1 MSYRRRS
8 AGMAQAELRPAM
20 LADAEAI
27 AALDALVNASPW
39 SATAIR
45 DTLQRATG
53 FVMCTPPATLV
64 GFVLFSLAA
73 DECEILDIAVDPRCR
88 RAGNARKLIEA
99 TLAAAAAA
107 GAGRCF
113 LDVRESNAS
122 AQAFYHAT
130 GFAVVGRRR
139 SYYRTATGTRE
150 DALLMSRII
159 AREKEACR
167 S

>member
-1 MSYRRRS
+1 MSCARRV
-8 AGMAQAELRPAM
+8 ADMAVELHRATA
-20 LADAEAI
+20 ADAQAI
-27 AALDALVNASPW
+27 AALDACVNASPW
-39 SATAIR
+39 SATAVHE
-45 DTLQRATG
+45 TLQRAAG
-53 FVMCTPPATLV
+53 FVLYAPADVLV
-64 GFVLFSLAA
+64 GFVLFAVAA
-73 DECEILDIAVDPRCR
+73 DECEVLDIAVDPRCR

-159 AREKEACR
+159 ARE
-167 S
+167 